1 VDWNSVSLLV
11 GGLGLGGII
20 TTALQTWMQRKADA
34 RNKAFIEKR
43 DCYLGLLETIKDSRL
58 GPKQN
63 VPVMVRY
70 AYWKAR
76 AALVASPA
84 VFRLA
89 QRISDTQGGTREN
102 NEAHGNLLTE
112 MRKDLGI
119 DTRGLD

>member
-1 VDWNSVSLLV
+1 MDWNAVSLLV
-11 GGLGLGGII
+11 GGLGVGSLL

-34 RNKAFIEKR
+34 KAKAFIEKR
-43 DCYLGLLETIKDSRL
+43 DCYLGVIETIKDSRL
-58 GPKQN
+58 GAKPDRDTLVQ
-63 VPVMVRY
+63 Y

-76 AALVASPA
+76 AALVASPE

-89 QRISDTQGGTREN
+89 QLVSDTKGGTREN

-119 DTRGLD
+119 DTRRLK